1 VQPFG
6 HRQRTFAKESAME
19 PHPPVPETAE
29 AQPVSPPESASDRL
43 VFRHRLSVRL
53 WHWINAVVIFVMLGS
68 GLMIFNAHP
77 RLYWGHFG
85 ANFDPAWLE
94 LPRFPGW
101 ATIPS
106 TYNLALARHWHL
118 AFAWILAFGLLAY
131 MIGSLINGHF
141 RKDVALSR
149 GEVAPGHLWEDIK
162 KHARFDFHE
171 EEARYNP
178 LQKITYS
185 IVLFVLIP
193 GIILTGLTMSPG
205 MNAAWP
211 WLVDL
216 FGGRQSA
223 RSLHFIFAAGIAA
236 FIVIHVALVVLAG
249 PVNELRSMITGWFR
263 LPPPRTVSGDA
274 S

>member
-1 VQPFG
+1 MDL
-6 HRQRTFAKESAME
+6 T
-19 PHPPVPETAE
+19 E
-29 AQPVSPPESASDRL
+29 AISGGPGASPSPQSIPARL
-43 VFRHRLSVRL
+43 VFRHRLSTRV
-53 WHWINAVVIFVMLGS
+53 WHWINVVVFFVMLMS

-106 TYNLALARHWHL
+106 MYNLALARHWHL
-118 AFAWILAFGLLAY
+118 AFAWIFAFGFTVYLLW
-131 MIGSLINGHF
+131 SLFNGHW

-149 GEVAPGHLWEDIK
+149 AEVAPSHLWEDIK

-185 IVLFVLIP
+185 LVLFVLIP
-193 GIILTGLTMSPG
+193 ALILSGLTMSPA

-223 RSLHFIFAAGIAA
+223 RSIHFICAFAMIG
-236 FIVIHVALVVLAG
+236 FIVIHVLLVILAG
-249 PVNELRSMITGWFR
+249 PINELRSMTTGWFK
-263 LPPPRTVSGDA
+263 LSPRKGHST
-274 S
+274 

>member
-1 VQPFG
+1 MSSTMK
-6 HRQRTFAKESAME
+6 RST
-19 PHPPVPETAE
+19 
-29 AQPVSPPESASDRL
+29 L
-43 VFRHRLSVRL
+43 VFRHRLSTRI
-53 WHWINAVVIFVMLGS
+53 WHWVNAVTVFIMLMS

-77 RLYWGHFG
+77 RLYWGHYG
-85 ANFDPAWLE
+85 ANSDPAWLE

-106 TYNLALARHWHL
+106 TYSLAEGRHWHL
-118 AFAWILAFGLLAY
+118 AFGWVLGFSLLAY
-131 MIGSLINGHF
+131 LLISLFNGHF

-149 GEVAPGHLWEDIK
+149 AEVQPAHLWDDIK
-162 KHARFDFHE
+162 QHARFKFHSGD
-171 EEARYNP
+171 ARYNP

-185 IVLFVLIP
+185 LILFV
-193 GIILTGLTMSPG
+193 ILPTVILSGLTLSPG

-223 RSLHFIFAAGIAA
+223 RSIHFIMAGCIAA
-236 FIVIHVALVVLAG
+236 FIVIHVLLVIMAG
-249 PVNELRSMITGWFR
+249 PINEMRSMITGWF
-263 LPPPRTVSGDA
+263 VIKEEQS